1 MHPTHRPDEEA
12 AMQGSIGVVVLAG
25 IAAVLLVAGTSAV
38 PPVLAICAVTG
49 AAVTF
54 DRRRTRAARR

>member
-1 MHPTHRPDEEA
+1 
-12 AMQGSIGVVVLAG
+12 MQGSIGVVVLAG

-38 PPVLAICAVTG
+38 PPVLAICAVTA